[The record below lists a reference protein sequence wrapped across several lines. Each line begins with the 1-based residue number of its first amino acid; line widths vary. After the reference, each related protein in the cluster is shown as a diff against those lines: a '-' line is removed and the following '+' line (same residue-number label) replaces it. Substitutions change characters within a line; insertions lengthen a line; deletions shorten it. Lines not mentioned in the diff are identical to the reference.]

1 MEQPRPVNATGA
13 TWPSRVVEV
22 LLDVRA
28 LERAPVARALI
39 VIQHHLFVE
48 VL

>member
-1 MEQPRPVNATGA
+1 
-13 TWPSRVVEV
+13 V
-22 LLDVRA
+22 LFDVRA

-39 VIQHHLFVE
+39 VIQYHLFVE